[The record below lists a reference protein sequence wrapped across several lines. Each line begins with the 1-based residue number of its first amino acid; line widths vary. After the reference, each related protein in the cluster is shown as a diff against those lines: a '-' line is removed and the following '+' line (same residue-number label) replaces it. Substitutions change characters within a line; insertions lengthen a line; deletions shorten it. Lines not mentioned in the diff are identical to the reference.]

1 MITNN
6 PTDWNTPRSQ
16 KAKGYQAIFAK
27 SEGEG
32 VYYWKVPAAFL
43 IQSDQDLE
51 EFISRSDSI
60 YYKFARPCPT
70 VPRHGFVDSRRFSH
84 DVELRGIWRD
94 TLAADPNG
102 EMLIMEAIDA
112 ECSAIYSPGGMFY
125 GPGNDGATAGIDS
138 HSVFLPTHEANP
150 DLLARAGI
158 KEGDSPYF
166 ELVWPKGDNKPKL
179 VQLRGGPKIESAVD
193 YIPYDISAISK
204 IVIAKGV
211 GLEWEDEIARQAQ
224 TPEALQRQL
233 VVYDSGGNQASHYAA
248 HCKVHNIPYVASFEP
263 EIGMPI
269 SCNIDKDLQ
278 EDAFDIDRVMLGLH
292 TGIEVDVPMRG
303 AVNAMLLGLHT
314 FGSNVHIHSRDFN
327 LGVAAAICMRLGS
340 AASLGEYRHHMK
352 NNSLNRAQ
360 IFDKVWDNFFLHQKR
375 MTIATRSFFN
385 SRWRSGYGGPK
396 WGECAINSVYLWL
409 EALEFLKDPNS
420 QGVKHILTALNR
432 AVNVAHNGGW
442 LFNKFTNARYLD
454 EAGRGEPRAFVRA
467 IPTMMWIHEHTC
479 TSLGWRAM
487 RRPRAFRIRED
498 DNGVRVAEMRY
509 ERHANPNVNRA
520 PAKILYRDIRA
531 VLNGDVLHIQY
542 RKSENHSQY
551 AKLDIPI
558 STQQRESLSDK
569 FSGGYDCN
577 SMASNRPYIRLEV
590 QEING
595 VNVLAIKRNGYCV
608 SNSIE
613 SIKLSQFLEKQTV

>member
-292 TGIEVDVPMRG
+292 TGIEVNVPMDD
-303 AVNAMLLGLHT
+303 AVDAMLLGPVSYTHLT
-314 FGSNVHIHSRDFN
+314 
-327 LGVAAAICMRLGS
+327 LPTIC
-340 AASLGEYRHHMK
+340 
-352 NNSLNRAQ
+352 
-360 IFDKVWDNFFLHQKR
+360 
-375 MTIATRSFFN
+375 
-385 SRWRSGYGGPK
+385 
-396 WGECAINSVYLWL
+396 SV
-409 EALEFLKDPNS
+409 
-420 QGVKHILTALNR
+420 
-432 AVNVAHNGGW
+432 
-442 LFNKFTNARYLD
+442 
-454 EAGRGEPRAFVRA
+454 
-467 IPTMMWIHEHTC
+467 
-479 TSLGWRAM
+479 
-487 RRPRAFRIRED
+487 
-498 DNGVRVAEMRY
+498 
-509 ERHANPNVNRA
+509 
-520 PAKILYRDIRA
+520 
-531 VLNGDVLHIQY
+531 
-542 RKSENHSQY
+542 
-551 AKLDIPI
+551 
-558 STQQRESLSDK
+558 
-569 FSGGYDCN
+569 
-577 SMASNRPYIRLEV
+577 
-590 QEING
+590 
-595 VNVLAIKRNGYCV
+595 
-608 SNSIE
+608 
-613 SIKLSQFLEKQTV
+613 